1 MKNDFENVLM
11 TFLFDSSLFIG
22 SLGILLYTLL
32 SGETPF
38 VLDRNDSHEV
48 ILARTAVKLQFVGST
63 WDRITDHAKV
73 RFHTKIIKI
82 LYLKSFCFRHLSVQC
97 LISILRN
104 VRLHLNCANIHGFQ
118 ISNVCLIQN
127 SAIFKIIILFE

>member
-1 MKNDFENVLM
+1 MIFKCSHDF
-11 TFLFDSSLFIG
+11 FFDFSLFIG

-73 RFHTKIIKI
+73 KFHTKKN
-82 LYLKSFCFRHLSVQC
+82 LYRKSFRFRHLSVQC

-104 VRLHLNCANIHGFQ
+104 VRLHWNYASIHGFQ
-118 ISNVCLIQN
+118 ILNVCLI
-127 SAIFKIIILFE
+127 